1 MKKKALIKE
10 RKNKGS
16 GVNRRDALKTGLFAG
31 AALVLTSRKSIAQTT
46 SSTST
51 SSWSGG
57 SGGSWS
63 GSWGS
68 GWGSYSDRDYRTDRG
83 VISPATTPFVE
94 ALPIP
99 AVLQP
104 VTQLTPA
111 AGEFQA
117 AGEAYRPAHQRWSE
131 FLPQKLYEIHT
142 REAQWSFHP
151 SLPTQAV
158 WGYNGTS
165 PGPTIIAKYGEP
177 ILVRNYN
184 DLPANHTGYGIPSII
199 THLHN
204 GHTASESDGFPA
216 DYYDTGFFKDH
227 HYPNIYAG
235 GDAREAL
242 GTLWYHDHRM
252 DFTSPNVYKGLAG
265 FFLLFD
271 NVDSGNENDTNA
283 SALRLP
289 SGTYDVPLIFT
300 DKLFDSTG
308 QLYFDQFNNDGFI
321 GDKFLVNGKIQP
333 TFKVARRKYRF
344 RMLDGGPSRFYEFF
358 LSNGQNFTQISNDG
372 NLLPAPLTTKS
383 VRLSVAERK
392 DVIIDFS
399 NVPIGTSIYLENR
412 VEQRDGQGPES
423 TLLTQADAIPVLRF
437 DVDRDP
443 PVPDA
448 SRVPATLRALPP
460 ATLSEVVT
468 TRTWDF
474 DQSNGQWVVNNRL
487 FDYNRVDA
495 QVRKGTAEKW
505 IIRNGSRRWS
515 HPIHIHFEEYQIL
528 TRNGVAPPAQE
539 RARKDVLE
547 LHPNETVEI
556 FLRFRDFTG
565 RYVMHCHNTIHE
577 DHAMMVRFD
586 IVP

>member
-1 MKKKALIKE
+1 MKK
-10 RKNKGS
+10 RKNKGT
-16 GVNRRDALKTGLFAG
+16 GVGRRDVMKTGLFAG
-31 AALVLTSRKSIAQTT
+31 TALVLTSLKSSVSAQTM
-46 SSTST
+46 SA
-51 SSWSGG
+51 SSWGGG
-57 SGGSWS
+57 SS

-68 GWGSYSDRDYRTDRG
+68 GWGSYHDHDYRSDRG

-99 AVLQP
+99 SVLQP

-111 AGEFQA
+111 ATEGTA
-117 AGEAYRPAHQRWSE
+117 LGEAPRILHQRWSE
-131 FLPQKLYEIHT
+131 FLPQKLYEIHA
-142 REAQWSFHP
+142 REALWSFHP
-151 SLPTQAV
+151 QLLTQPV
-158 WGYNGTS
+158 WGYNGTV
-165 PGPTIIAKYGEP
+165 PGPTISARYGEP
-177 ILVRNYN
+177 ILVRVYN
-184 DLPANHTGYGIPSII
+184 DLPADHVGYGIPSII

-216 DYYDTGFFKDH
+216 DYYNTGIFKDH

-235 GDAREAL
+235 GDAREAM
-242 GTLWYHDHRM
+242 GTLWYHDHRI

-265 FFLLFD
+265 FYLLFD
-271 NVDSGNENDTNA
+271 NVDSGNENDSNPG
-283 SALRLP
+283 ALRLP
-289 SGTYDVPLIFT
+289 SGQYDVPLIFT
-300 DKLFDSTG
+300 DKLFDQTG

-358 LSNGQNFTQISNDG
+358 LSNGQSFTQISNDG
-372 NLLPAPLTTKS
+372 NLLPAPLTTQS

-412 VEQRDGQGPES
+412 IEQHDGQGPEDR
-423 TLLTQADAIPVLRF
+423 LLDQANAMPVLRF
-437 DVDRDP
+437 DVDRNP
-443 PVPDA
+443 PTPDT
-448 SRVPATLRALPP
+448 SRVPTTLRALPP
-460 ATLSEVVT
+460 ATLSEVVA
-468 TRTWDF
+468 TRYWTF
-474 DQSNGQWVVNNRL
+474 DQRNGQWVVNDQL

-505 IIRNGSRRWS
+505 VIRNGSRRWS

-528 TRNGVAPPAQE
+528 TRNGSPPPLQE
-539 RARKDVLE
+539 KARKDVLE
-547 LHPNETVEI
+547 LHPNEEVVV
-556 FLRFRDFTG
+556 FMRFRDFTG
-565 RYVMHCHNTIHE
+565 RYVMHCHNTVHE
-577 DHAMMVRFD
+577 DHAMMVRWD